1 MNTFDDKLEQQD
13 APVSFAALMAV
24 DTTLKA
30 EVCETHGIY
39 ESRNLFRSVWSGC
52 PKCAAD
58 AQAVRQRE
66 EAEKEAQ
73 DRHARWQRK
82 LGEAGIPDRFKT
94 RTLACYTASNEGQKR
109 ALEFATQYAEQFGKS
124 LETGRGAIFCGKP
137 GTGKTHL
144 SVGIALAV
152 MERGGSALFTTVQ
165 RMVRRMKETF
175 RKDSE
180 ESERDVIGM
189 LVYPDLLI
197 IDEIGVQ
204 FGSDFEKNLMFDI
217 LNERYEKRR
226 PTLLLS
232 NLTAQEVKA
241 FLGERIY
248 DRMKEDGGQCVSF
261 DWASHRGKA

>member
-1 MNTFDDKLEQQD
+1 MSAVDDNFEEQA
-13 APVSFAALMAV
+13 APVSFAAMMAV
-24 DTTLKA
+24 DPTLKA
-30 EVCETHGIY
+30 EVCETHGPY
-39 ESRNLFRSVWSGC
+39 ESRNLFRKVWSGC
-52 PKCAAD
+52 DKCAAD
-58 AQAVRQRE
+58 LQAIRQRE

-73 DRHARWQRK
+73 DRHEHWQRK
-82 LGEAGIPDRFKT
+82 LGEAGIPERFKN
-94 RTLACYTASNEGQKR
+94 RTLACYVASGDGQKR
-109 ALEFATQYAEQFGKS
+109 ALQFATSYADQFGKS
-124 LETGRGAIFCGKP
+124 LETGRGAIFCGRP

-144 SVGIALAV
+144 SIGIALAV

-175 RKDSE
+175 RRDSE
-180 ESERDVIGM
+180 ESERDVIRM
-189 LVYPDLLI
+189 LTYPDLLI

-232 NLTAQEVKA
+232 NLTAPEVKA

-248 DRMKEDGGQCVSF
+248 DRLREDGGQCVSF
-261 DWASHRGKA
+261 DWESHRGQA